1 MARPHAALDAD
12 WLGACRRAV
21 AGLRAMLAAHP
32 DDRRARASRPAPAAR
47 AATARW

>member
-1 MARPHAALDAD
+1 MTATDTALDAD

-21 AGLRAMLAAHP
+21 ERPASECSADAPTTAERAA
-32 DDRRARASRPAPAAR
+32 RPAPAAA